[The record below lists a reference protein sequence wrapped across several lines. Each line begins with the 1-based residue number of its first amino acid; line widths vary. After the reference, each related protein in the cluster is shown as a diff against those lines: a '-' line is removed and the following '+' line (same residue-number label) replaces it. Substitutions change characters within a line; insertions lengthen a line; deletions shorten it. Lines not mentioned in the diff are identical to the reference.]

1 MSAEDPDQE
10 HSLTPNVTPDASA
23 PVEPAMPTAG
33 IGEEVRLELRHIS
46 KSFGGVSVLKDVSLQ
61 LRSREVLGLL
71 GDNGAGKSTLI
82 KIITGVHQP
91 DRGDILFDGQ
101 VVDSLDVQKARNLGV
116 ETVFQ
121 ERALAEQ
128 QPLWR
133 NIFMGRTLVGPLGF
147 LRTGEM
153 HRVTAQLMSESMG
166 FTSAMLTP
174 DTHVVGLSGGERQGV
189 AIVRALHFEA
199 DVIILDEPTM
209 GLSLKETE
217 KLLQFVEDIRA
228 AGRSAIFIDHNIFH
242 VYSIADRIVV
252 LDRGQVAGEFP
263 TSRYSLEELMG
274 IMREIAATG
283 AYTEAERYRPTVAI
297 SAADT
302 TEVQGAS

>member
-1 MSAEDPDQE
+1 MPAEDPDQE

-133 NIFMGRTLVGPLGF
+133 NIFMGRPLVGPLGF